1 MEPALKNAISH
12 RAVALQQLK
21 RQLAAWH

>member
-12 RAVALQQLK
+12 RAIALQQIK
-21 RQLAAWH
+21 QQLATVY